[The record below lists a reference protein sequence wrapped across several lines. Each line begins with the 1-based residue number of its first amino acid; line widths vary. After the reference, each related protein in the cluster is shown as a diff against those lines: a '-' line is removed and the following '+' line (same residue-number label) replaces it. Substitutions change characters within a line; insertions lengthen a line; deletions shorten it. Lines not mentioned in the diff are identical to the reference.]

1 MKNRYTVHREKA
13 SQDQLENM
21 HNLIKESLVKN
32 REEDKKYNIQRKYI
46 LVTGDS
52 WAQGELD
59 ESKES
64 DWSATHSV
72 SGYLASLFPQRY
84 VAVGFPNPGWDDF
97 ESIYVIQQMQHM
109 FDYVVFFK
117 TCGLRSIMLQDHPG
131 REDFGITEEEFDV
144 KNVIAQ
150 GRIINDIVYEMLKE
164 WESKLILIGGLNK
177 ITNDG
182 AKLNTVLTIPSVL
195 EKYDS
200 NARDVDVFGWEDM
213 WEFYKPRVKGNRAY
227 QDSLLEVMDNFGKK
241 KQYMEAPPHHYFP
254 DGKHP
259 NKVLHK
265 DLANY
270 IGEHLWTL

>member
-21 HNLIKESLVKN
+21 HKLIKENLDKN
-32 REEDKKYNIQRKYI
+32 REEDKKYNIQRKYV

-59 ESKES
+59 ENKDS
-64 DWSATHSV
+64 DWPATHSV
-72 SGYLASLFPQRY
+72 SGYLASEFPQRY
-84 VAVGFPNPGWDDF
+84 VAVGFPHPGWDDF
-97 ESIYVIQQMQHM
+97 ESIYVIEQMHDM
-109 FDYVVFFK
+109 FDYIVFFK
-117 TCGLRSIMLQDHPG
+117 TCGLRSIMLQNHPG
-131 REDFGITEEEFDV
+131 RADFGITEEEFDV

-182 AKLNTVLTIPSVL
+182 SKLNTVLTIPSVI
-195 EKYDS
+195 ERYDS
-200 NARDVDVFGWEDM
+200 NVEDVDVFGWEDM
-213 WEFYKPRVKGNRAY
+213 WEFYKPRVKGIRAY

-241 KQYMEAPPHHYFP
+241 KQYMEANPHYYFP

-270 IGEHLWTL
+270 IGEYLWTL